1 MGKCVNVL
9 LRSHIRYTN
18 GNVIKRARL
27 TSIFHALS
35 PLWREISDAM
45 TVIYEAE
52 FLMSAT
58 GVSSAP
64 RN

>member
-1 MGKCVNVL
+1 MFFYDLAFV
-9 LRSHIRYTN
+9 TQME
-18 GNVIKRARL
+18 NVIKRARL